1 MSVAEKGN
9 QVKVHYTGRLTEEQ
23 GGTQFDSSAGREP
36 LAFELGAGQ
45 MIPGFDAAVHGM
57 AIGDKKTVTI
67 PAAEAYGEAR
77 PEMIQKMPRTALPED
92 MEVAV
97 GQKLYAQAPNGQP
110 FPVTVIELTETE
122 VTIDGNHELA
132 GKDLV
137 FEIELVEIA

>member
-9 QVKVHYTGRLTEEQ
+9 QVKVHYTGRLTD
-23 GGTQFDSSAGREP
+23 GTQFDSSAGREP

-57 AIGDKKTVTI
+57 AIGDKKTITI
-67 PAAEAYGEAR
+67 PSAEAYGESR
-77 PEMIQKMPRTALPED
+77 PEMIQQMPRTSLPED

-97 GQKLYAQAPNGQP
+97 GQTLYAQGPDGQP
-110 FPVTVIELTETE
+110 FPVKVLELTEET

-132 GKDLV
+132 GEDLV
-137 FEIELVEIA
+137 FDIELVEIA